1 MMMYGH
7 GLVGLLLTAVA
18 GYWVLERAS
27 THKGQL
33 QKVGYFL
40 GSVIVIASLLG
51 VICSVWCLGT
61 GKTGMCPFGGK
72 MGRGDYYRG
81 MPGAPGS
88 PK

>member
-1 MMMYGH
+1 MMMGH

-33 QKVGYFL
+33 QKIGFFVGSF
-40 GSVIVIASLLG
+40 VIVASLVG
-51 VICSVWCLGT
+51 FICSIWCMNT
-61 GKTGMCPFGGK
+61 GKMGTCPFGGK
-72 MGRGDYYRG
+72 MGKGDYYRG

-88 PK
+88 PN